1 MKQYVIGVD
10 FGTLSARAAL
20 FDVGDGTQLAESVAA
35 YAHGVMDT
43 NLHGKIKL
51 EQDFALQDPR
61 DYLWALE
68 TAVRK
73 VLERSGVAPQQVVGL
88 GLDCTASTVLPL
100 DERGMPMCWREEYLW
115 EPHAYI
121 KLWKHHGAQKQ
132 ADRIASCA
140 ADERWFDR
148 YGHQVSCEWMLPKI
162 METLECNETLYRRTA
177 RFAEVGDWLV
187 WYLTGEESHSACL
200 AGYKA
205 FWNEENGYP
214 EDSFFTRLDP
224 RLSGI
229 VGTKLSEKIVP
240 TGSMAGHLTTESAAW
255 LGLTEQTLVTS
266 ALIDA
271 HAALPSL
278 GLVEAGKLLMI
289 LGTSTCHIVM
299 DEKLRAVQGISGAVK
314 DGVAPDFYAY
324 EAGQSAV
331 GDIFDWF
338 VKNCVP
344 QSYAEEAAAR
354 DINIHALLQEKA
366 AALAVGESGLVA
378 LDWWNGNRSILSNA
392 DLTGTIVG
400 LRLTTKP
407 EEIYRALLEA
417 TAYGARV
424 ILEAFAAGGVTVE
437 ELYAAGG
444 IPAKNPLMMQ
454 IYADVLGREI
464 RVPKAAP
471 SPALG
476 SAIYTAVVAGC
487 YESLGLASAAM
498 APAEMLVYRPI
509 ADNAAKYEKL
519 FAVYEELH
527 DWLGVANR
535 HLMAKLKE
543 I

>member
-1 MKQYVIGVD
+1 M
-10 FGTLSARAAL
+10 
-20 FDVGDGTQLAESVAA
+20 
-35 YAHGVMDT
+35 
-43 NLHGKIKL
+43 
-51 EQDFALQDPR
+51 
-61 DYLWALE
+61 
-68 TAVRK
+68 
-73 VLERSGVAPQQVVGL
+73 LERSGIAPQQVVGL

-100 DERGMPMCWREEYLW
+100 DERGDPMCWLDDYRW

-132 ADRIASCA
+132 ADRVALCA
-140 ADERWFDR
+140 AEEPWFDR

-162 METLECNETLYRRTA
+162 METLECNEALYRHTA

-187 WYLTGEESHSACL
+187 WHLTGEESHSACL

-205 FWNEENGYP
+205 FWNEEDGYP

-224 RLSGI
+224 RLQGI

-240 TGSMAGHLTTESAAW
+240 TGSMAGHLTKESAAW

-271 HAALPSL
+271 HAALPAL

-354 DINIHALLQEKA
+354 GINIHALLQEKA

-392 DLTGTIVG
+392 DLTGTIIG

-424 ILEAFAAGGVTVE
+424 ILEAFAAGGVRVE

-476 SAIYTAVVAGC
+476 SAIYTAVAAGC
-487 YESLGLASAAM
+487 YESLGLAAAAM

-509 ADNAAKYEKL
+509 ADNAEKYEKL
-519 FAVYEELH
+519 FAVYGELH

-535 HLMAKLKE
+535 QLMAKLKE

>member
-20 FDVGDGTQLAESVAA
+20 FDTTDGTQLAESVAA
-35 YAHGVMDT
+35 YAHGVMDR

-61 DYLWALE
+61 DYLDALAF
-68 TAVRK
+68 AVRE
-73 VLERSGVAPQQVVGL
+73 VVERSGVSPQQVVGL

-100 DERGMPMCWREEYLW
+100 DERGMPMCWLDDYRW

-132 ADRIASCA
+132 ADRIALCA
-140 ADERWFDR
+140 AEEPWFDR
-148 YGHQVSCEWMLPKI
+148 YGRQVSCEWMLPKI
-162 METLECNETLYRRTA
+162 METLECSEELYHHTA

-187 WYLTGEESHSACL
+187 CHLTGEESHSACL

-205 FWNEENGYP
+205 FWNEEDGYP

-224 RLSGI
+224 RLQGI

-240 TGSMAGHLTTESAAW
+240 TGSAAGHLTTESAAW
-255 LGLTEQTLVTS
+255 LGLTERTLVTS

-278 GLVEAGKLLMI
+278 GIVDAGKLLMI

-324 EAGQSAV
+324 
-331 GDIFDWF
+331 
-338 VKNCVP
+338 
-344 QSYAEEAAAR
+344 
-354 DINIHALLQEKA
+354 
-366 AALAVGESGLVA
+366 ALAVGESGLVA

-424 ILEAFAAGGVTVE
+424 ILEAFAAGGVTVK

-444 IPAKNPLMMQ
+444 IPAKNSLMMQ

-476 SAIYTAVVAGC
+476 SAIYTAVAAGC
-487 YESLGLASAAM
+487 YESLGSAAVAM

-509 ADNAAKYEKL
+509 AENAAKYEKL
-519 FAVYEELH
+519 FAVYGELH